1 MGLSPNGRS
10 GADAGLGSRG
20 SALIATGTRRPRACH
35 HRAIR
40 GVTPSSDTTVGEW
53 AREGRGGGCRRSAVW
68 GRTRRRPW
76 SVIAASTAEGD
87 GVLDT
92 MDDDS
97 DQNSGRPKRS
107 AAAFLGAFL
116 LNVLLGTLYCWSCY
130 LVPLEQALGVGR
142 GLLSG
147 VFSLATI
154 CFTVAVAKL
163 GPWLYAV
170 AAPAV
175 IGTGAAVCAGA
186 GLLIASQSIAYVSA
200 APLFLGY
207 GVVFG
212 AASGVGYGLS
222 VQMASRAPF
231 GEGLSTGLITSARAA
246 GAFVFAPVVR
256 YLLDG
261 GGAGRAMST
270 MGCAL
275 LASAPFIYGVLATDG
290 TKHPLAS
297 QKRDKDL
304 PMTTEEE
311 ERERQLGPAMF
322 ALWISL
328 GLGVSAGLM
337 LMAHASALLYSHG
350 ASIGVATAGVSIVSV
365 FTTAGRIF
373 GGWACDR
380 SGVGAERVLRWAPF
394 VAVPALAGA
403 AVAANSVAAA
413 QAALA
418 AASIVY
424 GVFASVI
431 PVEVRRRTGSRDFA
445 RQFGKVYTAWGFAG
459 LAAPV
464 AAGCLFEARGDY
476 TAALVAATALC
487 ILSAM
492 VVRWMLKPGRSH
504 EEWKEAIAEA
514 KRAKAEEDA
523 ANGIS
528 QVIAP

>member
-1 MGLSPNGRS
+1 MG
-10 GADAGLGSRG
+10 
-20 SALIATGTRRPRACH
+20 
-35 HRAIR
+35 
-40 GVTPSSDTTVGEW
+40 
-53 AREGRGGGCRRSAVW
+53 
-68 GRTRRRPW
+68 
-76 SVIAASTAEGD
+76 
-87 GVLDT
+87 DT
-92 MDDDS
+92 MDDDDDLSGDS
-97 DQNSGRPKRS
+97 DRPRRS
-107 AAAFLGAFL
+107 AAAFLGAFT

-163 GPWLYAV
+163 GPWLYAA
-170 AAPAV
+170 AAPAA
-175 IGTGAAVCAGA
+175 IGAGAAVCAGC
-186 GLLIASQSIAYVSA
+186 GLLLASQSIAYVSA

-212 AASGVGYGLS
+212 AAAGVGFGLS
-222 VQMASRAPF
+222 VQMASRTPCQ
-231 GEGLSTGLITSARAA
+231 EGISTGLITSARAA

-256 YLLDG
+256 HLLDA
-261 GGAGRAMST
+261 GGAGRALST
-270 MGCAL
+270 MGWAL
-275 LASAPFIYGVLATDG
+275 LVSAPFIYGVLATDG

-304 PMTTEEE
+304 PMTPEEE
-311 ERERQLGPAMF
+311 EREMQLGPAMF

-337 LMAHASALLYSHG
+337 LMAHSSALLYSHG
-350 ASIGVATAGVSIVSV
+350 ASIGVAPAGVSIVSV
-365 FTTAGRIF
+365 FNTAGRIF

-380 SGVGAERVLRWAPF
+380 SNIGAEKVLRRAPF
-394 VAVPALAGA
+394 VAVPALAA
-403 AVAANSVAAA
+403 AAAASDSVAAA
-413 QAALA
+413 VAALA

-424 GVFASVI
+424 GVFASVV

-464 AAGCLFEARGDY
+464 AAGCLFETRGDY

-487 ILSAM
+487 GLSAM

-514 KRAKAEEDA
+514 KRVKEDEDLA
-523 ANGIS
+523 AG
-528 QVIAP
+528 VRKVVTP

>member
-1 MGLSPNGRS
+1 M
-10 GADAGLGSRG
+10 AVRG
-20 SALIATGTRRPRACH
+20 SGT
-35 HRAIR
+35 
-40 GVTPSSDTTVGEW
+40 
-53 AREGRGGGCRRSAVW
+53 
-68 GRTRRRPW
+68 
-76 SVIAASTAEGD
+76 
-87 GVLDT
+87 
-92 MDDDS
+92 
-97 DQNSGRPKRS
+97 
-107 AAAFLGAFL
+107 
-116 LNVLLGTLYCWSCY
+116 
-130 LVPLEQALGVGR
+130 
-142 GLLSG
+142 
-147 VFSLATI
+147 
-154 CFTVAVAKL
+154 
-163 GPWLYAV
+163 
-170 AAPAV
+170 AV

-380 SGVGAERVLRWAPF
+380 SGVERRE
-394 VAVPALAGA
+394 GA
-403 AVAANSVAAA
+403 AVGAVCRGSRSRRGGGGGKQRRRGAG
-413 QAALA
+413 ALA

-445 RQFGKVYTAWGFAG
+445 RRFGKVYTAWGFAG

-464 AAGCLFEARGDY
+464 AAGCLFEARGLHRR
-476 TAALVAATALC
+476 ARGATALC
-487 ILSAM
+487 ILSV

>member
-1 MGLSPNGRS
+1 
-10 GADAGLGSRG
+10 
-20 SALIATGTRRPRACH
+20 
-35 HRAIR
+35 
-40 GVTPSSDTTVGEW
+40 
-53 AREGRGGGCRRSAVW
+53 
-68 GRTRRRPW
+68 
-76 SVIAASTAEGD
+76 
-87 GVLDT
+87 VLDT
-92 MDDDS
+92 IDDDS

-163 GPWLYAV
+163 GPWLYA
-170 AAPAV
+170 AAPPAV
-175 IGTGAAVCAGA
+175 IGTGAAVCAGT
-186 GLLIASQSIAYVSA
+186 GLLFASRSIAYVSA

-231 GEGLSTGLITSARAA
+231 GEGLSTG
-246 GAFVFAPVVR
+246 
-256 YLLDG
+256 D
-261 GGAGRAMST
+261 AGRAMST

-290 TKHPLAS
+290 MKHPLAS

-373 GGWACDR
+373 GGWGCDR

-413 QAALA
+413 QGALA

>member
-1 MGLSPNGRS
+1 M
-10 GADAGLGSRG
+10 
-20 SALIATGTRRPRACH
+20 
-35 HRAIR
+35 
-40 GVTPSSDTTVGEW
+40 
-53 AREGRGGGCRRSAVW
+53 
-68 GRTRRRPW
+68 
-76 SVIAASTAEGD
+76 
-87 GVLDT
+87 
-92 MDDDS
+92 
-97 DQNSGRPKRS
+97 
-107 AAAFLGAFL
+107 
-116 LNVLLGTLYCWSCY
+116 
-130 LVPLEQALGVGR
+130 
-142 GLLSG
+142 
-147 VFSLATI
+147 
-154 CFTVAVAKL
+154 
-163 GPWLYAV
+163 
-170 AAPAV
+170 
-175 IGTGAAVCAGA
+175 
-186 GLLIASQSIAYVSA
+186 
-200 APLFLGY
+200 
-207 GVVFG
+207 
-212 AASGVGYGLS
+212 
-222 VQMASRAPF
+222 
-231 GEGLSTGLITSARAA
+231 
-246 GAFVFAPVVR
+246 FAPVVR
-256 YLLDG
+256 FLLDG

-464 AAGCLFEARGDY
+464 AAGCLFEARGITPPRSWPPPRCASCPLWWSDGCSSLDGP
-476 TAALVAATALC
+476 TR
-487 ILSAM
+487 S
-492 VVRWMLKPGRSH
+492 GRRPSPRQSGRRQRRMPRMASV
-504 EEWKEAIAEA
+504 KL
-514 KRAKAEEDA
+514 
-523 ANGIS
+523 
-528 QVIAP
+528 